1 MPVDA
6 LEKLEHDADA
16 HLDAWF
22 NQGNSIARGPR
33 APKDAQ
39 ATGTQQ
45 SEQIG
50 LEIGGTYSDEPLVVS
65 VVNHNPPASIRE
77 LVAKHGLKQPSPA
90 GHNRPMDAVK
100 ESARLDAPE
109 VPRFFAPAQQS
120 YDDEIAQMEAKIEAI
135 KEQKRLEAIARQK
148 AQQEQ
153 ERKVKAAPAGAGDL
167 QIAAVLGLLSAYM
180 PADEYEANPV
190 IQRINRMVWGE

>member
-39 ATGTQQ
+39 ATGTQGIEVR
-45 SEQIG
+45 SDLID
-50 LEIGGTYSDEPLVVS
+50 DEPVVAS
-65 VVNHNPPASIRE
+65 VVNRQPPPSIRE
-77 LVAKHGLKQPSPA
+77 LAAKHGLTQHIPA

-148 AQQEQ
+148 AQQDQ
-153 ERKVKAAPAGAGDL
+153 ERKAKAVYSGSGDL